1 MRSKNKAKAEDGE
14 EGAEDGVEGDHLM
27 TVDHEE
33 ELVYVGSYLMY
44 SSIVLASMD
53 PYHAYLVRH
62 RYDEDE
68 AKERKKKRGKH
79 GDVDEMDFDE
89 VWQDD
94 EEMPAEMP
102 GFEDDAKDD
111 VGALKFSFPHRMWLM

>member
-1 MRSKNKAKAEDGE
+1 M
-14 EGAEDGVEGDHLM
+14 L
-27 TVDHEE
+27 
-33 ELVYVGSYLMY
+33 
-44 SSIVLASMD
+44 
-53 PYHAYLVRH
+53 RH

-111 VGALKFSFPHRMWLM
+111 VGALESSKCARARGRPILLTWLTRSRCINRIASAETRPCHGF